1 MSRGPDPYLPHCF
14 GHEAVGEVLEVGD
27 DVIGLSVGDRV
38 IISWMKASADCHE
51 PPKFTEESG
60 ADVNFGQCCTF
71 VTRGVFPENR
81 VFKIDE
87 SIASDVAALLGCAL
101 LTAYAALKCATSASK
116 GDKSEIAIVGA
127 GGIGLSVAA
136 LCQAFGWS
144 AICVD
149 TPAVI
154 THLEMQD
161 LGFQFTST
169 AEATVQ
175 RAGKHPIV
183 IVCTGA
189 HSAFEV
195 AETLLPRNAGKL
207 LVVGNPPYGT
217 KVGLDIKPLLY
228 GREIIGVGEKDIE
241 LPKDLHGLIDLLKTG
256 RLQAEQISAA
266 TISPRGYSSSIRG
279 VGFRPG
285 WQNTHRHWLKTAE
298 NKPTVYSDRRVLI
311 TGASRGVGAALT
323 EWLADNGADVLAVGR
338 SKENLSR
345 GRVEY
350 LALDLS
356 SQENTSKLVE
366 HATEFEPDTVVHAL
380 GGGFGLSNDLVTP
393 DDFLHLVQL
402 NFLVSLQINNSLL
415 PNMVAKKQGWIVH
428 LGTVAKRGSSQ
439 PRVTPALRPSL
450 HLM

>member
-1 MSRGPDPYLPHCF
+1 MKECGRNYAAVLKGERDIDIFYLNDPALCAHQVRVAVKTSAICGTQIGEWTMSRGPDPYLPHCF

-27 DVIGLSVGDRV
+27 EVKGLSTGDRV

-87 SIASDVAALLGCAL
+87 SIATDIAALLGCAL
-101 LTAYAALKCATSASK
+101 LTAYAAMKCATSASK
-116 GDKSEIAIVGA
+116 GDKREIAIVGA

-136 LCQAFGWS
+136 LCQAFGWG

-169 AEATVQ
+169 DEATVH
-175 RAGKHPIV
+175 RSGKHPIV

-189 HSAFEV
+189 HSAFEL

-228 GREIIGVGEKDIE
+228 GREIIGVGEKDVE
-241 LPKDLHGLIDLLKTG
+241 LPKDLYELVDLLKAR
-256 RLQAEQISAA
+256 RLQAERLVRQRF
-266 TISPRGYSSSIRG
+266 P
-279 VGFRPG
+279 
-285 WQNTHRHWLKTAE
+285 
-298 NKPTVYSDRRVLI
+298 
-311 TGASRGVGAALT
+311 
-323 EWLADNGADVLAVGR
+323 LADIQAA
-338 SKENLSR
+338 
-345 GRVEY
+345 
-350 LALDLS
+350 
-356 SQENTSKLVE
+356 
-366 HATEFEPDTVVHAL
+366 FEASVSGL
-380 GGGFGLSNDLVTP
+380 GGRTLIDIG
-393 DDFLHLVQL
+393 
-402 NFLVSLQINNSLL
+402 
-415 PNMVAKKQGWIVH
+415 
-428 LGTVAKRGSSQ
+428 
-439 PRVTPALRPSL
+439 
-450 HLM
+450 